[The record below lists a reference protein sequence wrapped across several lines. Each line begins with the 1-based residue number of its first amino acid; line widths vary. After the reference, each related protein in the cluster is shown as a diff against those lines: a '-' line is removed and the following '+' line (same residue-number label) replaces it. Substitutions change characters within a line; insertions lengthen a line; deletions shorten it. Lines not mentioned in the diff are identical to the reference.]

1 MKQAFKGY
9 FSCCEVWDMD
19 YVWIGGAGGRG
30 GEGCVFIICFFASM
44 DLAGYMDGV
53 VTIHIYVAGYK

>member
-1 MKQAFKGY
+1 M
-9 FSCCEVWDMD
+9 CEWV
-19 YVWIGGAGGRG
+19 RG
-30 GEGCVFIICFFASM
+30 GVGTGERGVYLFLCFFASM

>member
-1 MKQAFKGY
+1 M
-9 FSCCEVWDMD
+9 
-19 YVWIGGAGGRG
+19 WIGGAGGRG
-30 GEGCVFIICFFASM
+30 GKGCVFIICFFASM